1 MLQIYTEG
9 GGRNLGGAYDQRGVC
24 YTMPRHYDVNP
35 SMAIPAALRQDLADI
50 PLLED
55 AGSLRMRSRDF
66 FWFSPILKEML
77 DDKRAEIVA
86 VPRNKSDVVRV
97 AAACARHRVPLTVR
111 GGGTGNYG
119 QAVPL
124 AGGVVLDM
132 ARLDQVIWQRPGTGR
147 FCAGARMLDIDRA
160 LAHAAH
166 ELRFYPSTRQHASI
180 GGFVAGG
187 AAGAGSC
194 TWGQIADPGAVLGV
208 EVVTVEIEP
217 RVVELRGRDVLKVM
231 HAYGVNGIIT
241 EVEVPLAPSHPWCE
255 RIAIFSSLAAAARFA
270 HAFTECDGIA
280 KKLVTVHDPQ
290 VVPYLRRLAPYAE
303 PGRAMVIVMVSEPQ
317 ADAFELLVAD
327 HAGKVTF
334 RRSAEDARKVAFL
347 EASGLQPLYEFTW
360 NHTTLHAIRID
371 PSITYLQLRFPPA
384 NNLELVDW
392 VAEHFHDEVLL
403 HLEFQRRVGKVTC
416 SSLPLVRY
424 TTPERL
430 SAIMAELDAK
440 GVAVSNPHTF
450 ILDNAGWKRVDAPQA
465 EFKRMA
471 DPHGLMNP
479 GKLAD
484 WQAPDMR
491 AIA

>member
-1 MLQIYTEG
+1 
-9 GGRNLGGAYDQRGVC
+9 
-24 YTMPRHYDVNP
+24 MP
-35 SMAIPAALRQDLADI
+35 IPAAWRQELRDLPI
-50 PLLED
+50 LED
-55 AGSLRMRSRDF
+55 PGSLRMRSRDF
-66 FWFSPILKEML
+66 FWFSPILKEVL
-77 DDKRAEIVA
+77 DDKRADAVA
-86 VPRNKSDVVRV
+86 VPRDKSEVMRL
-97 AAACARHRVPLTVR
+97 AAACARHRLPLTVR

-132 ARLDQVIWQRPGTGR
+132 TRLDQVIWQRPGAGR
-147 FCAGARMLDIDRA
+147 FGAGARMLDIDRA
-160 LAHAAH
+160 LAPAGH
-166 ELRFYPSTRQHASI
+166 ELRFYPSTRAHATI
-180 GGFVAGG
+180 GGFIAGG

-194 TWGQIADPGAVLGV
+194 TWGQIADPGAVLAV
-208 EVVTVEIEP
+208 EVVTVEEQP
-217 RVVELRGRDVLKVM
+217 RVIELRGRDVLKVM

-255 RIAIFSSLAAAARFA
+255 RIATFRSLSTAARFA
-270 HAFTECDGIA
+270 QVFTECDGIA

-290 VVPYLRRLAPYAE
+290 VVPYLRRLAPYVE
-303 PGRAMVIVMVSEPQ
+303 PGQAMVILMVSEPQ
-317 ADAFELLVAD
+317 AEALELLVAE
-327 HAGKVTF
+327 HAGEITF
-334 RRSAEDARKVAFL
+334 RRSAEGARRIAFA
-347 EASGLQPLYEFTW
+347 ETSGLQPLYEFTW

-392 VAEHFHDEVLL
+392 VAERFRDEVLL
-403 HLEFQRRVGKVTC
+403 HLEFQRRFGKVTC

-424 TTPERL
+424 TTAQRL
-430 SAIMAELDAK
+430 DAIMAELDGN

-471 DPHGLMNP
+471 DPYGLMNP
-479 GKLAD
+479 GKLAH
-484 WQAPDMR
+484 WQPQEAK

>member
-1 MLQIYTEG
+1 
-9 GGRNLGGAYDQRGVC
+9 
-24 YTMPRHYDVNP
+24 
-35 SMAIPAALRQDLADI
+35 MAISAALRADLGDLPI
-50 PLLED
+50 LED
-55 AGSLRMRSRDF
+55 PGSLRMRSRDF

-77 DDKRAEIVA
+77 DDKRADLIA
-86 VPRNKSDVVRV
+86 APRNKAEVVRV
-97 AAACARHRVPLTVR
+97 AAACAKSRVPLTVR

-124 AGGVVLDM
+124 SGGVVLDM
-132 ARLDQVIWQRPGTGR
+132 TKLDQMIWHRPGAGR
-147 FCAGARMLDIDRA
+147 FGAGARMLDIDRA
-160 LAHAAH
+160 LVPSAH
-166 ELRFYPSTRQHASI
+166 ELRFYPSTRQHATI
-180 GGFVAGG
+180 GGFIAGG

-194 TWGQIADPGAVLGV
+194 TWGQISDPGAVLAV
-208 EVVTVEIEP
+208 EVVTVEDEP
-217 RVVELRGRDVLKVM
+217 RVIELRGRDVLKVM

-255 RIAIFSSLAAAARFA
+255 RIASFPSLAAAARFA

-290 VVPYLRRLAPYAE
+290 VVPYLRRLAPYAK
-303 PGRAMVIVMVSEPQ
+303 PGHAMVIVMVSEPQ
-317 ADAFELLVAD
+317 AEAFELMAVD
-327 HAGKVTF
+327 HDGEVTF
-334 RRSAEDARKVAFL
+334 RRTAEDARKVAFV
-347 EASGLQPLYEFTW
+347 ETSGLQPLYEFTW

-371 PSITYLQLRFPPA
+371 PTITYLQLRFPPA

-392 VAEHFHDEVLL
+392 VAERFRDEVLL
-403 HLEFQRRVGKVTC
+403 HLEFQRRFGKVTC

-430 SAIMAELDAK
+430 NDVMAELNAG

-450 ILDNAGWKRVDAPQA
+450 VLDNAGWKRVDAPQA

-479 GKLAD
+479 GKLVD
-484 WQAPDMR
+484 WQAEDMR
-491 AIA
+491 AMA

>member
-1 MLQIYTEG
+1 
-9 GGRNLGGAYDQRGVC
+9 
-24 YTMPRHYDVNP
+24 
-35 SMAIPAALRQDLADI
+35 MALPAASRQEFRQEFRQDLADI
-50 PLLED
+50 PILED
-55 AGSLRMRSRDF
+55 AGSVRMRSRDF
-66 FWFSPILKEML
+66 FWFSPILKEAL
-77 DDKRAEIVA
+77 EDKRADMVA
-86 VPRNKSDVVRV
+86 VPRNKPDVMRI

-132 ARLDQVIWQRPGTGR
+132 GKLDQVIWHKAGAGR
-147 FCAGARMLDIDRA
+147 FAAGARMLDIDRA
-160 LAHAAH
+160 LAPAGH
-166 ELRFYPSTRQHASI
+166 ELRFYPSTRQHATI

-194 TWGQIADPGAVLGV
+194 TWGQISDPGAVLAI
-208 EVVTVEIEP
+208 EVVTVEDQP
-217 RVVELRGRDVLKVM
+217 RVIELTGRDVLKVM

-255 RIAIFSSLAAAARFA
+255 RIATFPSLSAAARCA
-270 HAFTECDGIA
+270 QTFTECDGVA

-290 VVPYLRRLAPYAE
+290 VVPFLRRLAPYAE
-303 PGRAMVIVMVSEPQ
+303 PGGAMAIVMVSEPQ
-317 ADAFELLVAD
+317 ADAFELMVAD
-327 HAGKVTF
+327 HGGCVTF
-334 RRSAEDARKVAFL
+334 RRTAEDARKAAFA
-347 EASGLQPLYEFTW
+347 ETSGLQPLYEFTW

-371 PSITYLQLRFPPA
+371 PTITYLQLRFPPA

-392 VAEHFHDEVLL
+392 VAAQFHGEVLL
-403 HLEFQRRVGKVTC
+403 HLEFQRRFGKVTC

-424 TTPERL
+424 TTPQRL
-430 SAIMAELDAK
+430 DEIMAELNAE

-450 ILDNAGWKRVDAPQA
+450 VLDDAGWKRVDAPQA

-471 DPHGLMNP
+471 DPYGLMNP

-484 WQAPDMR
+484 WQDTRELA
-491 AIA
+491 

>member
-1 MLQIYTEG
+1 
-9 GGRNLGGAYDQRGVC
+9 
-24 YTMPRHYDVNP
+24 MPL
-35 SMAIPAALRQDLADI
+35 PAPFRQDLSDI

-55 AGSLRMRSRDF
+55 PGSLRMRSRDF
-66 FWFSPILKEML
+66 FWFSPILKETL
-77 DDKRAEIVA
+77 EDKRAELIA
-86 VPRNKSDVVRV
+86 VPRDKADVMRV

-132 ARLDQVIWQRPGTGR
+132 AKLDQMIWQRPGAGR
-147 FCAGARMLDIDRA
+147 FGSGARMLDIDRA
-160 LAHAAH
+160 LAPAGH
-166 ELRFYPSTRQHASI
+166 ELRFYPSTRQHATI

-194 TWGQIADPGAVLGV
+194 TWGQISDPGAVLAV
-208 EVVTVEIEP
+208 EVVTVEAEP
-217 RVVELRGRDVLKVM
+217 RVIELRGRDVLKVM

-255 RIAIFSSLAAAARFA
+255 RIAIFPSLAAAARFA
-270 HAFTECDGIA
+270 HTFTECDGIA

-303 PGRAMVIVMVSEPQ
+303 AGLAMVIVMVSEPQ
-317 ADAFELLVAD
+317 AEAFELLVAD
-327 HAGKVTF
+327 HGGKVTF
-334 RRSAEDARKVAFL
+334 RRATEDARKVAFV
-347 EASGLQPLYEFTW
+347 ETSGLQPLYEFTW

-392 VAEHFHDEVLL
+392 VAERFRDEVLL
-403 HLEFQRRVGKVTC
+403 HLEFQRRFGKVTC

-424 TTPERL
+424 TTRQRL
-430 SAIMAELDAK
+430 EDIMAQLDAK
-440 GVAVSNPHTF
+440 GVAVSNPHTYV
-450 ILDNAGWKRVDAPQA
+450 LDNAGWKRVDAPQA

-479 GKLAD
+479 GKLAH
-484 WQAPDMR
+484 WQSEGMR
-491 AIA
+491 AMA

>member
-1 MLQIYTEG
+1 
-9 GGRNLGGAYDQRGVC
+9 
-24 YTMPRHYDVNP
+24 MPVP
-35 SMAIPAALRQDLADI
+35 SSLREQLRDI
-50 PLLED
+50 QLLD
-55 AGSLRMRSRDF
+55 DPGSLRMRSRDF
-66 FWFSPILKEML
+66 FWFSPILKEAL
-77 DDKRAEIVA
+77 EGKRADIIA
-86 VPRNKSDVVRV
+86 VPCDKAEVMRI

-124 AGGVVLDM
+124 KGGVVLDM
-132 ARLDQVIWQRPGTGR
+132 ARLDRMIWHRPGVGR
-147 FCAGARMLDIDRA
+147 FAAGARMLEIDRM
-160 LAHAAH
+160 LAPSGH
-166 ELRFYPSTRQHASI
+166 ELRFYPSTRQHATI

-208 EVVTVEIEP
+208 EVVTVEETP
-217 RVVELRGRDVLKVM
+217 RAIELRGRDVLKVM

-255 RIAIFSSLAAAARFA
+255 RIALFPSLSAAARFA

-290 VVPYLRRLAPYAE
+290 VVPYLRRLAGYAE
-303 PGRAMVIVMVSEPQ
+303 PGAAMVIVMVAEPQ
-317 ADAFELLVAD
+317 AEAFELLVAD
-327 HAGKVTF
+327 HSGKITF
-334 RRSAEDARKVAFL
+334 RRSAEEARKVAFV
-347 EASGLQPLYEFTW
+347 ENSGLQPLYEFTW

-371 PSITYLQLRFPPA
+371 PTITYLQLRFPPA

-392 VAEHFHDEVLL
+392 VAERFRNEVLL
-403 HLEFQRRVGKVTC
+403 HLEFQRRFGKVTC

-424 TTPERL
+424 TTSARL
-430 SAIMAELDAK
+430 DAIMAELEAK

-450 ILDNAGWKRVDAPQA
+450 VLDNAGWKRVDAPQS

-471 DPHGLMNP
+471 DPYGLMNP
-479 GKLAD
+479 GKLAA
-484 WQAPDMR
+484 WQSAAMSEL
-491 AIA
+491 AK

>member
-1 MLQIYTEG
+1 MTL
-9 GGRNLGGAYDQRGVC
+9 
-24 YTMPRHYDVNP
+24 
-35 SMAIPAALRQDLADI
+35 PASFREDLADI
-50 PLLED
+50 PILED
-55 AGSLRMRSRDF
+55 AGSVRMRSRDF
-66 FWFSPILKEML
+66 FWFSPILKEAL
-77 DDKRAEIVA
+77 EDKRADIVA
-86 VPRNKSDVVRV
+86 VPRDKADVMRI

-132 ARLDQVIWQRPGTGR
+132 GKLDQLIWHKAGAGR
-147 FCAGARMLDIDRA
+147 FAAGARMLDIDRA
-160 LAHAAH
+160 LAPAEH
-166 ELRFYPSTRQHASI
+166 ELRFYPSTRQHATI

-194 TWGQIADPGAVLGV
+194 TWGQISDPGAVLAV
-208 EVVTVEIEP
+208 EVVTVEDAP
-217 RVVELRGRDVLKVM
+217 RVIELTGRDVLKVM

-255 RIAIFSSLAAAARFA
+255 RIATFPSLSAAARCA
-270 HAFTECDGIA
+270 QTLTECDGIA

-303 PGRAMVIVMVSEPQ
+303 SGHAMAIVMVSEPQ
-317 ADAFELLVAD
+317 ADAFELIVAD
-327 HAGKVTF
+327 HRGCVTF
-334 RRSAEDARKVAFL
+334 RRTAEETRKVAFV
-347 EASGLQPLYEFTW
+347 ESSGLQPLYEFTW

-371 PSITYLQLRFPPA
+371 PTITYLQLRFPPA

-392 VAEHFHDEVLL
+392 VAARFHGEVLL
-403 HLEFQRRVGKVTC
+403 HLEFQRRFGKVTC

-424 TTPERL
+424 TTPQRL
-430 SAIMAELDAK
+430 DEIMAELDAK

-450 ILDNAGWKRVDAPQA
+450 VLDDAGWKRVDAPQA

-471 DPHGLMNP
+471 DPYGLMNP
-479 GKLAD
+479 GKLAH
-484 WQAPDMR
+484 WQAQDTR
-491 AIA
+491 ELA

>member
-1 MLQIYTEG
+1 
-9 GGRNLGGAYDQRGVC
+9 
-24 YTMPRHYDVNP
+24 
-35 SMAIPAALRQDLADI
+35 MAIPASLRQDLCDI
-50 PLLED
+50 PVLED
-55 AGSLRMRSRDF
+55 PGSLRMRSRDF
-66 FWFSPILKEML
+66 FWFSPILKETL
-77 DDKRAEIVA
+77 DDKRADIVV
-86 VPRNKSDVVRV
+86 VPRDKADVIRL
-97 AAACARHRVPLTVR
+97 AAACARNRVPLTVR

-132 ARLDQVIWQRPGTGR
+132 TKLDQVIWHRPGAGR
-147 FCAGARMLDIDRA
+147 FGAGARMLDIDRA
-160 LAHAAH
+160 LAPAAH
-166 ELRFYPSTRQHASI
+166 ELRFYPSTRQHATI
-180 GGFVAGG
+180 GGFIAGG

-194 TWGQIADPGAVLGV
+194 TWGQISDPGAVLAV
-208 EVVTVEIEP
+208 EVVTIEEHP

-255 RIAIFSSLAAAARFA
+255 RIATFPSLSAAARFA

-290 VVPYLRRLAPYAE
+290 VVPYLRRLAPYAG
-303 PGRAMVIVMVSEPQ
+303 PGQAMVIIMVSEPQ
-317 ADAFELLVAD
+317 AEALELLAAD
-327 HAGKVTF
+327 HGGEITF
-334 RRSAEDARKVAFL
+334 CRGAEEARQAAFA
-347 EASGLQPLYEFTW
+347 EISGLQPLYEFTW

-371 PSITYLQLRFPPA
+371 PSITYLQLRFPPG

-392 VAEHFHDEVLL
+392 VAERFRDEVLL
-403 HLEFQRRVGKVTC
+403 HLEFQRRFGKVTC

-424 TTPERL
+424 RSAERL
-430 SAIMAELDAK
+430 DAIMAELDAK

-450 ILDNAGWKRVDAPQA
+450 VLDNAGWKRVDAPQA

-471 DPHGLMNP
+471 DPYGLMNP
-479 GKLAD
+479 GKLKH
-484 WQAPDMR
+484 WQAEDMQ